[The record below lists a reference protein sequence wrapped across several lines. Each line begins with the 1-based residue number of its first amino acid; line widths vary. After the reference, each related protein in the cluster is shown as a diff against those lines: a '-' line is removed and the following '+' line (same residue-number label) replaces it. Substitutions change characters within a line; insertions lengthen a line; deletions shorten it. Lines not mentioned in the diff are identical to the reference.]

1 MLAVIAA
8 GRGAGQGTVT
18 REVEVVVPPEA
29 RGRRIDAWL
38 AGELPEVSRSRIQQL
53 LEAGEI
59 TLALPGRLKANY
71 RLRGGE
77 RVRVR
82 LPEPT
87 LLAARPEA
95 IPLDILYEDED
106 IIVVNKPQGMVVH
119 PAPGSEGGTLV
130 NALLYHCGDLSGI
143 NGVLRP
149 GIVHRLDKDTSGI
162 LVAAKNDAAH
172 RGLAAQIKDHSM
184 KRIYLALVHGEVAEP
199 RGRVEAPIGRHPV
212 DRQRM
217 AVTLKNSRPAV
228 THYRVVEH
236 FPGYTLLEARL
247 ETGRTH
253 QIRVHMAFIG
263 HPVVGD
269 PKYGPRRCPF
279 AVPGQLLHA
288 GCLGFVHPVRGD
300 YLEFTT
306 PPPSIFLQVLE
317 QLRRA
322 KGEK

>member
-1 MLAVIAA
+1 MT
-8 GRGAGQGTVT
+8 GER
-18 REVEVVVPPEA
+18 EVVVPLEA
-29 RGRRIDAWL
+29 KGERLDAWL
-38 AGELPEVSRSRIQQL
+38 AGVMPEVSRSRVQQL

-59 TLALPGRLKANY
+59 TLVEGSLLKANY

-77 RVRVR
+77 RIQVR
-82 LPEPT
+82 LPEP
-87 LLAARPEA
+87 ARLEVKPEA
-95 IPLDILYEDED
+95 IPLDVLYEDED

-119 PAPGSEGGTLV
+119 PAPGSEQGTLV
-130 NALLYHCGDLSGI
+130 NALLYHCRDLSGI

-162 LVAAKNDAAH
+162 LVAAKNDNAH
-172 RGLAAQIKDHSM
+172 RGLAAQIKDHSV
-184 KRIYLALVHGEVAEP
+184 KRVYLALVYGTVAEP
-199 RGRVEAPIGRHPV
+199 AGRVEAPIGRHPV
-212 DRQRM
+212 DRLRM
-217 AVTLKNSRPAV
+217 AVTRKNSRPAV

-236 FPGYTLLEARL
+236 FPEHTLLEARL

-279 AVPGQLLHA
+279 NVPGQLLHA

-306 PPPSIFLQVLE
+306 PPPAIFLQVLN
-317 QLRRA
+317 QLRRE
-322 KGEK
+322 KTGEG

>member
-1 MLAVIAA
+1 MTEE
-8 GRGAGQGTVT
+8 R
-18 REVEVVVPPEA
+18 EVVVPLEA
-29 RGRRIDAWL
+29 RGRRLDAWL
-38 AGELPEVSRSRIQQL
+38 AGVLPQVSRSRVQQL

-59 TLALPGRLKANY
+59 TLAGGGYPKANY

-77 RVRVR
+77 RIQVR
-82 LPEPT
+82 LPEPDR
-87 LLAARPEA
+87 LEVKPEA

-119 PAPGSEGGTLV
+119 PAPGSTRGTLV
-130 NALLYHCGDLSGI
+130 NALLYHCRDLSGI

-184 KRIYLALVHGEVAEP
+184 KRVYLALVHGTVAEP
-199 RGRVEAPIGRHPV
+199 AGRVEAPIGRHPV

-228 THYRVVEH
+228 THYRVVEY
-236 FPGYTLLEARL
+236 FPAYTLLEARL

-269 PKYGPRRCPF
+269 PKYGPRHCPF
-279 AVPGQLLHA
+279 ALPGQLLHA
-288 GCLGFVHPVRGD
+288 GCLGFIHPIRGD
-300 YLEFTT
+300 YLEFTA
-306 PPPSIFLQVLE
+306 PPPAIFLQVLD